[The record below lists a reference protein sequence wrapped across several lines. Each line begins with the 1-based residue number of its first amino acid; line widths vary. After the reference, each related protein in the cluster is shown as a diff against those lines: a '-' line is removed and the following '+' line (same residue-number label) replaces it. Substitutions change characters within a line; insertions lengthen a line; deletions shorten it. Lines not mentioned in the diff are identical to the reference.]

1 MSGLLNLLYF
11 IFFTSPLYLQGMIYL
26 HDSPVVSHGNLKSSN
41 CLVDCRW
48 TIKIC
53 DYGLCE
59 LKLGTS
65 DVCDGSPNNKK
76 NIDAH
81 CESELFFIQL
91 DLTQF
96 ALVLDM

>member
-1 MSGLLNLLYF
+1 MSYYF
-11 IFFTSPLYLQGMIYL
+11 FHLFQGMIYL
-26 HDSPVVSHGNLKSSN
+26 HDSPLVSHGNLKSSN

-65 DVCDGSPNNKK
+65 DVCEGSPNNKK
-76 NIDAH
+76 NLDAH
-81 CESELFFIQL
+81 CESKFHHLI
-91 DLTQF
+91 
-96 ALVLDM
+96 